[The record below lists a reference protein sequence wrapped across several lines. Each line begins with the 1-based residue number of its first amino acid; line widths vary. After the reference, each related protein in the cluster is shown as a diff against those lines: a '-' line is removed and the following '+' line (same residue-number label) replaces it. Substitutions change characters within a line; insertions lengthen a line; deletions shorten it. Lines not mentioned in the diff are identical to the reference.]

1 MYHIDLTVYILTFF
15 DFCGQILYNF
25 NELHREKYMIHK
37 FIPTNRDQLHLFPP
51 AIQDWLPE
59 EHLAR
64 FIVDIVSQLNLRP
77 LSDTYAGKGFKAY
90 HPEIMLSLL
99 FYGYATGVFSSRKIE
114 KATYDSVAFRFISAN
129 THPDHDTIATFRKR
143 FIDQLK
149 PLFVEILMLA
159 REMGLLKLGKV
170 SLDGTKVKANASKHH
185 ALSWKYA
192 NKLEE
197 QLKAEVDKLVSLAEQ
212 ADSEELPEGM
222 DIPEE
227 LRRRQDRLDAIA
239 MAKVKIEERAA
250 ERFAQE
256 QKEYEEKVAVR
267 HAKAENTGKKPRG
280 PEPKPPTSGPRKKD
294 QVNLTD
300 DESRIMPSSGKGFVQ
315 AYNGQAAV
323 DVDTML
329 IVESHISQS
338 SNDKQ
343 EITPT
348 LASLNELPKQ
358 LGKVDTILA
367 DAGYYSDANVASC
380 KQSGI
385 ESYIPPNRDK
395 HNHPLV
401 ERFTSPAPLP
411 EDAKPIDKMRH
422 KLKTVEGRKV
432 YSVRKSTVEPVFG
445 IIKHVLGFRQFSMRG
460 LEAVCG
466 EWTLVSMA
474 WNLKRMF
481 VLNS

>member
-1 MYHIDLTVYILTFF
+1 
-15 DFCGQILYNF
+15 
-25 NELHREKYMIHK
+25 MIQK
-37 FIPTNRDQLHLFPP
+37 FIPTNRDQQYLFPP
-51 AIQDWLPE
+51 SIQDWLPE

-64 FIVDIVSQLNLRP
+64 FVVDIVSQLDLRP
-77 LSDTYAGKGFKAY
+77 LSETYAGRGFKAY
-90 HPEIMLSLL
+90 HPEILLSLL

-143 FIDQLK
+143 FINQLK
-149 PLFVEILMLA
+149 PFFVEILMLA

-185 ALSWKYA
+185 ALSWGHA

-197 QLKAEVDKLVSLAEQ
+197 QLKAEVDEIIRLAEQ
-212 ADSEELPEGM
+212 ADSEEIPEGM
-222 DIPEE
+222 NVPEE

-239 MAKVKIEERAA
+239 QAKVKIEERAA

-256 QKEYEEKVAVR
+256 QKEYEEKVAER
-267 HAKAENTGKKPRG
+267 QAKAENTGKKPRG
-280 PEPKPPTSGPRKKD
+280 PEPKPPTPGPRKKD

-300 DESRIMPSSGKGFVQ
+300 EESRIMPSSDKGFVQ

-323 DVDTML
+323 DVETML
-329 IVESHISQS
+329 IIESHISQS

-348 LASLNELPKQ
+348 LASLNELPGG
-358 LGKVDTILA
+358 LGEIDTILA
-367 DAGYYSDANVASC
+367 DAGYYSDANAASC
-380 KQSGI
+380 RQSGM
-385 ESYIPPNRDK
+385 EPYIPPNRDK
-395 HNHPLV
+395 HNRPLT
-401 ERFTSPAPLP
+401 ERFTDPAPLP
-411 EDAKPIDKMRH
+411 EDAEPIDEMRY

-445 IIKHVLGFRQFSMRG
+445 IIKHVLGFRQFFLRG
-460 LEAVCG
+460 LEAVSG